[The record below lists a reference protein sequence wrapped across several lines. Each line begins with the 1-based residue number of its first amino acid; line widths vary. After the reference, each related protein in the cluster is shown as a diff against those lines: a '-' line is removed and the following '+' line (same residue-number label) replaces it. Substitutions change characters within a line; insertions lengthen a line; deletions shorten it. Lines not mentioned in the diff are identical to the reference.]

1 MNTSGVSVWVRS
13 HARGLIVD
21 DDTAGLGDAA
31 ALSDFLGY
39 TGRKPQPSDR
49 EDNAGG
55 IPIAP
60 PIHKGYGVTTEE
72 LAESQRRFTN
82 YARLRIMGT
91 GHREYGRGGKQT
103 FEDMSYHRLIDELRD
118 ELADAV
124 NYLTFLDIQL
134 SRWKSTLE
142 ERL

>member
-1 MNTSGVSVWVRS
+1 M
-13 HARGLIVD
+13 D
-21 DDTAGLGDAA
+21 DDTARLGESP
-31 ALSDFLGY
+31 ALTDFLGY
-39 TGRKPQPSDR
+39 TGRKPRPGDR
-49 EDNAGG
+49 ADSAGG

-60 PIHKGYGVTTEE
+60 PIHKGYGVTTDQ
-72 LAESQRRFTN
+72 LAEAQRRFTN

-91 GHREYGRGGKQT
+91 GYREYDRGSKQT
-103 FEDMSYHRLIDELRD
+103 FEDMSHHRLIDELRD

>member
-1 MNTSGVSVWVRS
+1 MNASGVSAWVRS
-13 HARGLIVD
+13 LLRGLIVD
-21 DDTAGLGDAA
+21 DDTARLGESPAIT
-31 ALSDFLGY
+31 DFLGH
-39 TGRKPQPSDR
+39 TGRKSRPGNR
-49 EDNAGG
+49 EDNTGG
-55 IPIAP
+55 IPFAP
-60 PIHKGYGVTTEE
+60 PIHAGYGVTTEE

>member
-1 MNTSGVSVWVRS
+1 M
-13 HARGLIVD
+13 D
-21 DDTAGLGDAA
+21 DDTARLGESP
-31 ALSDFLGY
+31 ALTEFLGY
-39 TGRKPQPSDR
+39 TGRKSQPGNGEDR
-49 EDNAGG
+49 AGS

-60 PIHKGYGVTTEE
+60 PAHPGYGVTTDQ
-72 LAESQRRFTN
+72 LAEAQRRFTN

-91 GHREYGRGGKQT
+91 GHREYGRGGKQA
-103 FEDMSYHRLIDELRD
+103 FEDMSIHRLIDEFRD

-124 NYLTFLDIQL
+124 NYLTFLDVQL